1 MMSSSR
7 GSDLKYRAASGLV
20 MVPAVLAL
28 TWWGGWPF
36 TALWA
41 LAGLAILYE
50 WSVMTR
56 LERRPLW
63 LAVCGLALML
73 AVVLVHSG
81 ALALAALAVLAGAVF
96 GAAMVPKDRLWAL
109 CGALV
114 AGASVVPVL
123 ALRGEG
129 PAGMHAVL
137 YLYAVVWATDI
148 FAYFVGR
155 TVGGPKLWPRVS
167 PNKTWSGAM
176 GGVIAGAV
184 AGGLLAFF
192 AGLPGI
198 ACLTALAV
206 VLSVA
211 SQVGDLTESAAKRFF
226 GVKDTSRLIP
236 GHGGILDRLDG
247 FIVAAL
253 LALLVALAHMAVN
266 PAAGLLF
273 W

>member
-1 MMSSSR
+1 MIP
-7 GSDLKYRAASGLV
+7 AALG
-20 MVPAVLAL
+20 L

-36 TALWA
+36 AALWA
-41 LAGLAILYE
+41 FAGVGILYE
-50 WSVMTR
+50 WAEMTR

-63 LAVCGLALML
+63 LVLCGLAVML
-73 AVVLVHSG
+73 AVVLAHTGALTLAGVVTLCG
-81 ALALAALAVLAGAVF
+81 ALA
-96 GAAMVPKDRLWAL
+96 GAAVVPKGRGWAL

-123 ALRGEG
+123 ALRGENS
-129 PAGMHAVL
+129 AGMYAVF

-155 TVGGPKLWPRVS
+155 AVGGPKLWPRVS
-167 PNKTWSGAM
+167 PNKTWSGAL
-176 GGVIAGAV
+176 GGVVAGAL
-184 AGGLLAFF
+184 AGALLALA
-192 AGLPGI
+192 AGLPNI
-198 ACLTALAV
+198 AWLTALAV
-206 VLSVA
+206 GLSVA
-211 SQVGDLTESAAKRFF
+211 SQMGDLTESAAKRFF

-253 LALLVALAHMAVN
+253 LALLVALAHMALN

>member
-1 MMSSSR
+1 MMSAGR
-7 GSDLKYRAASGLV
+7 TSDLKYRAASGLV
-20 MVPAVLAL
+20 MIPAVLAL

-36 TALWA
+36 AALWTF
-41 LAGLAILYE
+41 AGFAILYE
-50 WSVMTR
+50 WAEMTR

-63 LAVCGLALML
+63 LTICGVAVMG
-73 AVVLVHSG
+73 AVVLVHCG
-81 ALALAALAVLAGAVF
+81 ALALAVLAILVGAVAGAVV
-96 GAAMVPKDRLWAL
+96 VPKERLWAL

-123 ALRGEG
+123 ALREEG
-129 PAGMHAVL
+129 TAGMYAVL

-167 PNKTWSGAM
+167 PNKTWSGAL
-176 GGVIAGAV
+176 GGVVCGAL
-184 AGGLLAFF
+184 AGGLLAVA
-192 AGLPGI
+192 AGLSGV
-198 ACLTALAV
+198 AWLTALAV

-211 SQVGDLTESAAKRFF
+211 SQMGDLAESAAKRFF

-253 LALLVALAHMAVN
+253 LALLVALAHMALN
-266 PAAGLLF
+266 PAGGLLF